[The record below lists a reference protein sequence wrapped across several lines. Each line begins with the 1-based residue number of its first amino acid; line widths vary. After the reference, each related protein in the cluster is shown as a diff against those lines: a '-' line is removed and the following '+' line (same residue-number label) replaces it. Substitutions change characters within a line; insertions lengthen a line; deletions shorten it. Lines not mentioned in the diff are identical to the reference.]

1 LDVVELGSTK
11 SLVSKE
17 DFQLMKVV
25 GRGAYGKVY
34 MVTHTKSGQIYA
46 MKSIKKEIVVQSDSV
61 AGTKGKQKILN
72 NVALAFS
79 GKRYLDEVRPSV
91 YHETPVCFPGQ
102 TPPLLDHGLCE
113 RWRTLLPSESSV
125 AV

>member
-34 MVTHTKSGQIYA
+34 MVMHTKSGQIYA

-61 AGTKGKQKILN
+61 AGTKGK
-72 NVALAFS
+72 
-79 GKRYLDEVRPSV
+79 
-91 YHETPVCFPGQ
+91 
-102 TPPLLDHGLCE
+102 
-113 RWRTLLPSESSV
+113 
-125 AV
+125 